1 MNELGV
7 KRDASVWRLAAV
19 IICLV
24 WATDFLVRVLVLEIG
39 VREQDLLPPPAFI
52 YFYAVAGLL
61 FIVSMF
67 FPRELYIHGGL
78 CWSWGLIRIIDGGS
92 MAAIAVHLLGYLFL
106 FRRGLFRTH
115 RRAKVFVATLVLIA
129 AFASQIRYSVKFL
142 VEQSLELFDF
152 SLLVVVALLIFHPER
167 RRFPQRQD
175 GPIFLRL
182 DPAHFTVQDV
192 AILQKVL
199 NNDKYQRIASEYNI
213 GISTFK
219 KRVGRLYAK
228 LEVQDRMDFMARYAD
243 CTIALKEAKAASPDA
258 P

>member
-1 MNELGV
+1 MDELERKRGV
-7 KRDASVWRLAAV
+7 SVWRLAAV

-24 WATDFLVRVLVLEIG
+24 WATDFLVRAFVLEISA
-39 VREQDLLPPPAFI
+39 REQDLLPQPVFM

-78 CWSWGLIRIIDGGS
+78 CWIWGLIRIIDGGS

-115 RRAKVFVATLVLIA
+115 TRAKVFIATLLLVA
-129 AFASQIRYSVKFL
+129 AFASQIRYSVRFL

-167 RRFPQRQD
+167 RKLRQKKNE
-175 GPIFLRL
+175 PFLSL
-182 DPAHFTVQDV
+182 DPARFVAQDA

-199 NNDKYQRIASEYNI
+199 NNEKYKSIASEYGM
-213 GISTFK
+213 GISAFK
-219 KRVGRLYAK
+219 KRVGSLYAR
-228 LEVQDRMDFMARYAD
+228 LEVQDRMDFMASYAD
-243 CTIALKEAKAASPDA
+243 YTITLKETQAVSVE
-258 P
+258 